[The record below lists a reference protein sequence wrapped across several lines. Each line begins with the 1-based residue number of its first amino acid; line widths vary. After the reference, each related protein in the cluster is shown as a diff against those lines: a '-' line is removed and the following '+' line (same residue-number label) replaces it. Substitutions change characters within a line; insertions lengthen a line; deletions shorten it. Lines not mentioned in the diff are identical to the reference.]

1 MVPVVQLVH
10 IQELIVRRPGLSP
23 RPSLECFVRIDLEHC
38 QQDRNNKQLN
48 THFKPLEP
56 QTPN

>member
-10 IQELIVRRPGLSP
+10 IQELIVCRPGLPP
-23 RPSLECFVRIDLEHC
+23 RPSSECFVRIDLEHC